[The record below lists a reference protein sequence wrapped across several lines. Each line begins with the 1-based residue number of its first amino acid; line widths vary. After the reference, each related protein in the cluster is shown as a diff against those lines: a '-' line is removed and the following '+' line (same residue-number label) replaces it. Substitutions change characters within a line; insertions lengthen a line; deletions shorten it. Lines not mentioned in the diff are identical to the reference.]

1 MIGSQLQYIPQD
13 IEIRDLKLQIAS
25 KDQVIED
32 IIEEMERRIEMF
44 VSAKDFNSAVIARQ
58 MLNIVDKHWNRDA
71 EMEISDDS
79 N

>member
-1 MIGSQLQYIPQD
+1 MIAHNYSIIPQD

-25 KDQVIED
+25 KDQVVED

-58 MLNIVDKHWNRDA
+58 MLNIVDKH
-71 EMEISDDS
+71 
-79 N
+79 